1 MKKGIVYLVGAGPG
15 DIGLITVKGLEC
27 VKQADVILYDRL
39 VDKRLLNHAHPKA
52 ELIYVGKSTDNHSLS
67 QPEIN
72 KLIVKKALKHGK
84 VVRLKGGDPYLFGR
98 GGEEVETLIAHGIKF
113 EIVPGVS
120 ALTAVPAYAGIP
132 ITHRDYASSLSVI
145 TGHGKEG
152 KLSSRIKWDKIA
164 TGADTLVIFMGLENL
179 GDITKKLIRYGRSK
193 NTPIALIR
201 RGTTSYQKTIVGTLE
216 TIVAL
221 AKENALTPP
230 VIAII
235 GDVVKLREK
244 LRWFDNKPLFGKRI
258 LVTRARA
265 QAGSLSGLLEA
276 KGAEVVEVP
285 FIKIEPLA
293 NYKELDAHIKNIRQ
307 YDWLIFTSVNG
318 VQAFFNRLTELDKE
332 PRIVKRI
339 KIAAIG
345 PNTAEE
351 VRKNGLKVNYVPKR
365 FVAEAVVEGFPDKK
379 LKGKRILLPRAQG
392 AREILPKELEKLGA
406 KVDEVVAYKTIQPKS
421 SGLMLKG
428 IIKNK
433 EIDIITFC
441 SSSAVKNFCKI
452 AEKNGLSAKKV
463 LNEFIV
469 ACIGPITAESVRKL
483 GKEPEII
490 AEEYTING
498 LVDSILKAILFK
510 RDSN

>member
-15 DIGLITVKGLEC
+15 DVGLITVKGLEC

-39 VDKRLLNHAHPKA
+39 VDKRLLSHAHPKA
-52 ELIYVGKSTDNHSLS
+52 ELIYVGKSTDNHSSS
-67 QPEIN
+67 QKEIN
-72 KLIVKKALKHGK
+72 RLLIQKAGKYGK

-98 GGEEVETLIAHGIKF
+98 GGEEVEILIEHGIKF

-145 TGHGKEG
+145 TGHGKDG

-179 GDITKKLIRYGRSK
+179 KDIVKKLVRYGRSK

-201 RGTTSYQKTIVGTLE
+201 RGTTSHQKTIVGTLE
-216 TIVAL
+216 TIVPL
-221 AKENALTPP
+221 ARENALTPP
-230 VIAII
+230 VIAVI
-235 GDVVKLREK
+235 GDVVKLRET
-244 LRWFDNKPLFGKRI
+244 LRWFDKKPLFGKRI
-258 LVTRARA
+258 LVTRAKD

-276 KGAEVVEVP
+276 EGAEVVEAP
-285 FIKIEPLA
+285 FIKIEPLS
-293 NYKELDAHIKNIRQ
+293 NYKELDSVISKIRN

-318 VQAFFNRLTELDKE
+318 VQAFFNRLNE
-332 PRIVKRI
+332 PKILKGI

-351 VRKNGLKVNYVPKR
+351 IRRRGLKVDYVPKR

-379 LKGKRILLPRAQG
+379 LKGKKILLPRAQG
-392 AREILPKELEKLGA
+392 AREILPEELIRLGA
-406 KVDEVVAYKTIQPKS
+406 KVDEVVAYRTLQPKNE
-421 SGLMLKG
+421 GLQLKKA
-428 IIKNK
+428 IKNN
-433 EIDIITFC
+433 EIAIITFC
-441 SSSAVKNFCKI
+441 SSSAVKNFRKI

-463 LNEFIV
+463 LNDFIV
-469 ACIGPITAESVRKL
+469 ACIGPITADTVRRM

-490 AEEYTING
+490 AQEYTIKG
-498 LVDSILKAILFK
+498 LLDSIISFSPAVK
-510 RDSN
+510 